1 MHEAYGF
8 EKHFILIIVD
18 ERQTIDIT
26 IRVNISLRIW
36 LLGSMPSS
44 ERRSFIL
51 LFLYFTI
58 KKRNRIL
65 WSICYHLLSSWLFHI
80 LKSIKLVY
88 VYQDYN
94 CSTFLSTLP
103 CWLHTVHACIRPIVK
118 VSQLLVELL
127 ALAWLKFSFHLE
139 VNIIFPLLFF
149 FFFQPAGFKWKK
161 KNNKQLHK

>member
-44 ERRSFIL
+44 ERRSFII

-58 KKRNRIL
+58 KKTNRIL
-65 WSICYHLLSSWLFHI
+65 
-80 LKSIKLVY
+80 
-88 VYQDYN
+88 
-94 CSTFLSTLP
+94 
-103 CWLHTVHACIRPIVK
+103 
-118 VSQLLVELL
+118 
-127 ALAWLKFSFHLE
+127 
-139 VNIIFPLLFF
+139 
-149 FFFQPAGFKWKK
+149 
-161 KNNKQLHK
+161 